1 MENKFQ
7 HYKNKIYSKNTRY
20 FRLMIKIKTED
31 IQKSNSWPIVEA
43 KKILKER
50 KKYIDKKGKIILQTG
65 YGPSGLPHIGTFGEV
80 ARTSMVV
87 NALNYLTD
95 LPKEIITFSDDLD
108 GLRKVPDN
116 VPNKDVLN
124 KNLHKP
130 LTNIPDPFE
139 KFKSFGEHNNEMLKK
154 FLDKF
159 KFEYKFMSSTNLYK
173 SGFFN
178 STLKKI
184 LDNYE
189 GIMNIII
196 PTLGKERQ
204 KTYSPFLPI
213 CNETGK
219 VLEIPIIEID
229 KKNSSLVF
237 DNNGKKLKASI
248 LDGNCKL
255 QWKVDWAMRWYT
267 LDVDFEMYG
276 KDLIE
281 SAILSSKIIKLLG
294 KNNPS
299 GFAYELFLDDKGEK
313 ISKSKGNGVTIEEW
327 LKYASPESLSL
338 FMYQNPKRAKKLYKE
353 IVPKAVDEYLDLIEK
368 SKKQDARE
376 LLLNPLWHVHNGN
389 IPSEDNIMSFS
400 MLLNLVETSNA
411 SSEEILWKFVKNYK
425 TNVTKNNFPIF
436 NNLIKYSI
444 KYFNDVVK
452 QNKKYKKPNSLEMK
466 ALLDLISKLESCS
479 DNMKPEDIQTEIY
492 TVGKNN
498 GYKENLRE
506 WFKLI
511 YEVVFGVENGPRLG
525 FFISFFGRKEMI
537 SLIKEK
543 IN

>member
-229 KKNSSLVF
+229 KKNSYLIF

-327 LKYASPESLSL
+327 LNYASPESLSL

-376 LLLNPLWHVHNGN
+376 LLLNPLWHVHNGK

-425 TNVTKNNFPIF
+425 TNVAKNNFPIF

-466 ALLDLISKLESCS
+466 ALLDLISKLENCP